1 MRLIFILVLWLNC
14 GIALANENAAV
25 IAVIVPGQE
34 ASQSLKLTPNALKL
48 IYLRKQLYWPSGKRI
63 MPINLYS
70 EHVLRSDFS
79 RAVLGSLP
87 KQQIDYWNG
96 LYFNGIQPPHIV
108 NSEESVIRLVN
119 ETPGAVGYVNA
130 CLVDHRVKA
139 LLWISDN
146 TLSAIPPIINCAQ

>member
-1 MRLIFILVLWLNC
+1 MRLIFILLLWLNC
-14 GIALANENAAV
+14 GVALPNENAAV

-34 ASQSLKLTPNALKL
+34 AIQSLKLTPNALKL

-146 TLSAIPPIINCAQ
+146 TLSTIPPTIHCAQ